1 LQLRCD
7 HPIAGTVSAAATAVR
22 EEHDARRTAWH
33 GQVAVQDHSGN
44 RDLNRIF
51 KITAHQSSVSL
62 PVFLHPLASTTAYG
76 RGGRA
81 RARDVTARAYGAA
94 G

>member
-22 EEHDARRTAWH
+22 EENDARRTAWH

-62 PVFLHPLASTTAYG
+62 PVFCIHWHLLLRT
-76 RGGRA
+76 
-81 RARDVTARAYGAA
+81 GAA
-94 G
+94 GELARAT